1 MTRPRS
7 LLVTSYRDWV
17 ILAGVGLFCAIGVL
31 ILSESRHVM
40 STATAIFVVAGSLL
54 ILALGTRRSVALAS
68 ASGILMLGLP
78 VRSRWIPQEDIDCV
92 RVVPGGV
99 SVLSSSTVTVVTQG
113 GTAVPPLHS
122 ESVSR
127 AGGHRRGCRLAQ
139 LLDVPFDGLK

>member
-99 SVLSSSTVTVVTQG
+99 SVT
-113 GTAVPPLHS
+113 
-122 ESVSR
+122 
-127 AGGHRRGCRLAQ
+127 
-139 LLDVPFDGLK
+139 